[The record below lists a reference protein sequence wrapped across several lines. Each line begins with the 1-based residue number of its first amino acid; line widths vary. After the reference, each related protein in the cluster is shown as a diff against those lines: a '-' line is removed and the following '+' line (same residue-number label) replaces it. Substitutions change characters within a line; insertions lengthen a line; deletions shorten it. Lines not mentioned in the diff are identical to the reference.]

1 MSPLLEG
8 RRIAILA
15 TDGVEEAELTEPRRV
30 LEAAGATVE
39 LLAPRAGTILA
50 MDHLDKSRSYEVD
63 RPVGEASP
71 AGYDGLVLPG
81 GVVNADKL
89 RIDVAAVEF
98 TRGVL
103 SFGAPVGAIC
113 HGLWILIETG
123 AVRGRTVTSY
133 PTLRTDLENAGAR
146 WVDEEVHND
155 SGLITSRRV
164 ADLPAFTRKLV
175 EEFAEGLHPRRV
187 A

>member
-1 MSPLLEG
+1 MTDVLAG

-15 TDGVEEAELTEPRRV
+15 TDGVEELELTEPRRV
-30 LEAAGATVE
+30 LEEAGATVE
-39 LLAPRAGTILA
+39 LLAPRAGSILA
-50 MDHLDKSRSYEVD
+50 MDHLDKSRSYVVD
-63 RPVGEASP
+63 RPVGEAAP
-71 AGYDGLVLPG
+71 ADYDGLVLPG

-89 RIDVAAVEF
+89 RIDAGAVAF
-98 TRGVL
+98 TGGVL
-103 SFGAPVGAIC
+103 SFGTPVGAIC

-123 AVRGRTVTSY
+123 MLKGRTVTSY

-155 SGLITSRRV
+155 GGLVTSRRV
-164 ADLPAFTRKLV
+164 ADLPAFTAKLV
-175 EEFAEGLHPRRV
+175 EEFAEGLHPRRL